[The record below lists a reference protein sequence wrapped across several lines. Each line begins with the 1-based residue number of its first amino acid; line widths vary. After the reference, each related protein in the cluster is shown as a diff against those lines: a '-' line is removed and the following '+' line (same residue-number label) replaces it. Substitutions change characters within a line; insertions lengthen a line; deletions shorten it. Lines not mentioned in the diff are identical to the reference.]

1 MAQIQYSDLE
11 RLMLYD
17 IKFEKYS
24 AECLWGTPFGDKK
37 ESFVKLLLSL
47 FLRSYLKGREKCIGN
62 MDPKLSE
69 SPPNM
74 L

>member
-1 MAQIQYSDLE
+1 MAQMQYSDLE

-37 ESFVKLLLSL
+37 ESFVKLLLSFSDL
-47 FLRSYLKGREKCIGN
+47 I
-62 MDPKLSE
+62 
-69 SPPNM
+69 
-74 L
+74 